1 MKFDPEDTGVVP
13 IVGDRA
19 TILGAVL
26 KPTLVC
32 VSGNDMGRSFRLDGP
47 KTIGR
52 APVEI
57 ELGDRDVSRRH
68 AKIHCEQGFDIEDLD
83 SLNGTFVN
91 GQRIT
96 GRTAVKVGDRI
107 QVGRTVFLY
116 TIQDELEQRMM
127 SIVRLEAMATLAGGI
142 AHDFN
147 NALAVVVGN
156 LDYIAEVI
164 PPHEREALQC
174 LEEMRNASSS
184 AVALARQLL
193 QLGRADTE
201 PFASVSIN
209 DIAAKTAGMARRRA
223 KSKIVVTANI
233 PTELHVVGSADDL
246 LHVLLNLCYNAC
258 DAMKSG
264 GRLDLEARAVLID
277 PGEALRYQL
286 DVPGEYVEIRVSDTG
301 HGMDPATLERVFD
314 PFFTTKP
321 RGEGTGLGLAMVHAA
336 MRRHGGAVDVESF
349 VGKGTIFTLLL
360 PRSASQ
366 PTLAFTPA

>member
-1 MKFDPEDTGVVP
+1 MELDPENTGIVP
-13 IVGDRA
+13 VIGETA
-19 TILGAVL
+19 TVRGAIL

-47 KTIGR
+47 KVLGR
-52 APVEI
+52 SKVEI
-57 ELGDRDVSRRH
+57 ELADRDVSRRH
-68 AKIHCEQGFDIEDLD
+68 AKIHHEHAYEIEDLA

-91 GQRIT
+91 GQRISR
-96 GRTAVKVGDRI
+96 RTTVKVGDRI
-107 QVGRTVFLY
+107 QVGRTVFLF

-156 LDYIAEVI
+156 LEYVAEVI

-174 LEEMRNASSS
+174 LEEIRNASNA
-184 AVALARQLL
+184 AVSLARQLL

-201 PFASVSIN
+201 PFTCVSLTEIVG
-209 DIAAKTAGMARRRA
+209 KTAGMARRRA
-223 KSKIVVTANI
+223 KSKIAVTTNV
-233 PTELHVVGSADDL
+233 PPDLDVLGSADDL
-246 LHVLLNLCYNAC
+246 IHVLLNLCYNAC
-258 DAMKSG
+258 DAMKEG
-264 GRLDLEARAVLID
+264 GRLDIDARAVHID
-277 PGEALRYQL
+277 GHEALRHHL
-286 DVPGEYVEIRVSDTG
+286 ELSGEYVEIRVSDTG
-301 HGMDPATLERVFD
+301 HGMDPTTLERVFD

-349 VGKGTIFTLLL
+349 VGRGTIFTLLL

-366 PTLAFTPA
+366 HVMQYAPA